1 MIEMSSDMS
10 EPPQLH
16 SAIAGGKATVTL
28 AIPSPATDVALYATF
43 LPVAASANEGA
54 GFELRAHTDP
64 TNTTSGAMFSGV
76 VPPACAP
83 GDYELVRLRA
93 ENVRTSENADWSD
106 DQIPKGV
113 ILEIVA

>member
-1 MIEMSSDMS
+1 MTDVSSDMTDH
-10 EPPQLH
+10 PQLR

-28 AIPSPATDVALYATF
+28 PIPSPATGVALYATF
-43 LPVAASANEGA
+43 APIATPANEGA

-64 TNTTSGAMFSGV
+64 TDTTSGAMFSGV

-83 GDYELVRLRA
+83 GEYELVRLRA

-113 ILEIVA
+113 IVEIVA